1 MFERIDFMENDSNV
15 VTCIYCDF
23 FEQFEIK
30 SNIDFFEQLKGKCQK
45 HNKICSTEDKIC
57 DYFKIKSG
65 LYTKKEYPNK
75 ENRKPIPFT
84 FYFR

>member
-1 MFERIDFMENDSNV
+1 MKNNSNA

-65 LYTKKEYPNK
+65 LYTEKEYPNK